1 VLAQTHRLRNSKD
14 FARVTKTGFRA
25 TSIHLVVY
33 AAVSPTLTTGPQVG
47 LIINKSVGGSV
58 TRHRIARQLRHAVK
72 SDLNKFSPAVQ
83 IVIRVLRPIE
93 DYTTELAKLTTQLAE
108 KMQVR
113 S

>member
-25 TSIHLVVY
+25 TSQHLVVY

-58 TRHRIARQLRHAVK
+58 TRHRVARQLRHSIK
-72 SDLNKFSPAVQ
+72 TELHKFSPAVQ
-83 IVIRVLRPIE
+83 LVIRVLRPIE
-93 DYTTELAKLTTQLAE
+93 NYSDDLAALTSKIAE
-108 KMQVR
+108 KIQVR

>member
-1 VLAQTHRLRNSKD
+1 MLAHNHRLRNSKD

-25 TSIHLVVY
+25 TSQYLVLY

-58 TRHRIARQLRHAVK
+58 TRHRIARQLRHAIK
-72 SDLNKFSPAVQ
+72 SDINKFAPSIQV
-83 IVIRVLRPIE
+83 VIRVLRPIE
-93 DYTTELAKLTTQLAE
+93 DYTAELTKLTSQLTD
-108 KMQVR
+108 KIQVR

>member
-72 SDLNKFSPAVQ
+72 NDLNKFSPAVQ

-93 DYTTELAKLTTQLAE
+93 DYTTDLAKLTTQLAE

>member
-1 VLAQTHRLRNSKD
+1 MLAQTHRLRNSKD

-47 LIINKSVGGSV
+47 LIINKSVDGSV

-93 DYTTELAKLTTQLAE
+93 DYTTDLAKLTTQLAE